1 MIVFSDLDRSI
12 IYSDKFL
19 DTDKEYTNIEIYR
32 EKEISYIS
40 LDTINLIKQI
50 QYYGMFIPTT
60 TRTVEQFKRIEFNK
74 YGIYFPWSITSNGGI
89 ILKDNEILKSWS
101 EKIDKL
107 KSDYEPIESMIDN
120 FRDYLNIDGI
130 TNFKVAEDTF
140 FYIVVDFSKFN
151 LDSIKEYINILESKN
166 WRFYVSGRKIYFIPK
181 EISKENAIKYLTEEL
196 GIESFYA
203 IGDSIMDQG
212 MLNISN
218 KAYVLKHGDI
228 NKNEIRNSFIS
239 SSFNGMSGTEE
250 ILSNILDESCL
261 LNI

>member
-60 TRTVEQFKRIEFNK
+60 TRTVEQFRRIEFNK
-74 YGIYFPWSITSNGGI
+74 YGIHFPFSITSNGAI
-89 ILKDNEILKSWS
+89 ILKDNKILKSWS
-101 EKIDKL
+101 EEIEKL
-107 KSDYEPIESMIDN
+107 KPNYEPIESMIEK
-120 FRDYLNIDGI
+120 FKDYLDIEGI
-130 TNFKVAEDTF
+130 TNFKVAENTF
-140 FYIVVDFSKFN
+140 FYIVVDFAKFN
-151 LDSIKEYINILESKN
+151 LGSIKEYLNILESKN
-166 WRFYVSGRKIYFIPK
+166 WKFYVSGRKIYFIPK
-181 EISKENAIKYLTEEL
+181 EISKENAIKYLTKEL
-196 GIESFYA
+196 QIESFYA
-203 IGDSIMDQG
+203 IGDSVMDYG

-228 NKNEIRNSFIS
+228 NKNETENSFIS
-239 SSFNGMSGTEE
+239 STFNGMSGTEE

>member
-19 DTDKEYTNIEIYR
+19 NTNSEYTNIEIYR

-60 TRTVEQFKRIEFNK
+60 TRTVEQFKRIGFNK
-74 YGIYFPWSITSNGGI
+74 YGIHFPWSITSNGGI
-89 ILKDNEILKSWS
+89 ILKNNEILKSWS
-101 EKIDKL
+101 ERIDKL
-107 KSDYEPIESMIDN
+107 KSDYEPIESMIEK

-151 LDSIKEYINILESKN
+151 LDLIKEYINILESKN

-181 EISKENAIKYLTEEL
+181 EISKENAIKYLTKEL
-196 GIESFYA
+196 EIESFYA
-203 IGDSIMDQG
+203 IGDSIMDYG

-218 KAYVLKHGDI
+218 KAYVLRHGDI
-228 NKNEIRNSFIS
+228 NKNEIENSFLL
-239 SSFNGMSGTEE
+239 SSFSGMSGTEE
-250 ILSNILDESCL
+250 ILANILDESCL

>member
-19 DTDKEYTNIEIYR
+19 DTDKKYTNIEIYKER
-32 EKEISYIS
+32 EISYIS

-74 YGIYFPWSITSNGGI
+74 YGIHFPLSITSNGAI
-89 ILKDNEILKSWS
+89 ILKNNEILKSWS
-101 EKIDKL
+101 EEIDKL
-107 KSDYEPIESMIDN
+107 KSNYEPIESMVEKFN
-120 FRDYLNIDGI
+120 DYLNVEGI

-140 FYIVVDFSKFN
+140 FYIVVDFAKFN
-151 LDSIKEYINILESKN
+151 LDSIREYLNILESKN
-166 WRFYVSGRKIYFIPK
+166 WKFYMSGRKIYFIPK
-181 EISKENAIKYLTEEL
+181 EISKENAIKYLTKEL
-196 GIESFYA
+196 KIESFYA
-203 IGDSIMDQG
+203 IGDSVMDYG

-228 NKNEIRNSFIS
+228 NKNQTENLFVS
-239 SSFNGMSGTEE
+239 STFNGMSGTEE